1 MKLIKQIPNFLT
13 LINLILGASACI
25 LILEQPGENIIEK
38 CNGQNYSL
46 PVSADMAYIASA
58 CFLLVIAA
66 IIDFLDGFVARFLN
80 ASSAIG
86 EQLDSLADM
95 ISFGLAPGM
104 IMYKLLQLSYATQL
118 TALDYPNY
126 YFHFALFIPVCAAIR
141 LARFNSENVNNT
153 YFTGLPTPAS
163 ALFIISIPLIMM
175 RNPEIANELTQSS
188 VYFYCITL
196 ILGVL
201 MISNIKLF
209 SLKIKKLQL
218 KGNKLKLS
226 MIIIALILFSLFNYL
241 SIPMI
246 ILTYIILSLTL
257 YKTNK
262 DEL

>member
-1 MKLIKQIPNFLT
+1 MKIIKQIPNFLT
-13 LINLILGASACI
+13 LINLLLGASACI

-38 CNGQNYSL
+38 CTGQIYSL
-46 PVSADMAYIASA
+46 PVSADMTFIVSA
-58 CFLLVIAA
+58 CFMLIIAA
-66 IIDFLDGFVARFLN
+66 IIDFMDGFVARFLN

-118 TALDYPNY
+118 TALDHPNY
-126 YFHFALFIPVCAAIR
+126 YFHFSLLIPVCAAVR

-175 RNPEIANELTQSS
+175 SYPEIANELTSNTI
-188 VYFYCITL
+188 YLYII
-196 ILGVL
+196 ILVL
-201 MISNIKLF
+201 SLLMVSNIKLF
-209 SLKIKKLQL
+209 SLKIKKLQF

-226 MIIIALILFSLFNYL
+226 IILIALILFALFKYL
-241 SIPMI
+241 SIPII
-246 ILTYIILSLTL
+246 ILTYITLSLTL

>member
-1 MKLIKQIPNFLT
+1 
-13 LINLILGASACI
+13 
-25 LILEQPGENIIEK
+25 
-38 CNGQNYSL
+38 
-46 PVSADMAYIASA
+46 
-58 CFLLVIAA
+58 
-66 IIDFLDGFVARFLN
+66 
-80 ASSAIG
+80 
-86 EQLDSLADM
+86 
-95 ISFGLAPGM
+95 
-104 IMYKLLQLSYATQL
+104 MYKLLQLAYATQL

-175 RNPEIANELTQSS
+175 SNNEIANELSS
-188 VYFYCITL
+188 NTLYFYGI
-196 ILGVL
+196 ILVLGIL

-209 SLKIKKLQL
+209 SLKIKKIQI

-226 MIIIALILFSLFNYL
+226 MIIIALILFAFLKYL
-241 SIPMI
+241 SIPII
-246 ILTYIILSLTL
+246 ILTYITLSLTL